1 MEYPNPNWKAKAVK
15 KFILSYYPQVE
26 NVEITYYTEDIPEIK
41 VFFNQ
46 EDKRIPNEDWVLRQE
61 IRKDVKDYFGK
72 VYPKADDSSLQEIS
86 KEFVNDHKKK
96 TYLAKQYPDLK
107 YTDIELLSSLVT
119 SKINMSK
126 TFSSSSFIF

>member
-41 VFFNQ
+41 VFFKQ

-61 IRKDVKDYFGK
+61 IRDDVKDYFGFKLIYPLMHNSKGNETESDMYLK
-72 VYPKADDSSLQEIS
+72 VSSLNYDPFWRENES
-86 KEFVNDHKKK
+86 ND
-96 TYLAKQYPDLK
+96 D
-107 YTDIELLSSLVT
+107 
-119 SKINMSK
+119 
-126 TFSSSSFIF
+126 

>member
-15 KFILSYYPQVE
+15 KFILAKYPQVE

-61 IRKDVKDYFGK
+61 IKKDVKDYLGFK
-72 VYPKADDSSLQEIS
+72 LIYPLMNNLGRNEIETDMYLRVSSLNYDPFWRENES
-86 KEFVNDHKKK
+86 NYD
-96 TYLAKQYPDLK
+96 
-107 YTDIELLSSLVT
+107 
-119 SKINMSK
+119 
-126 TFSSSSFIF
+126 

>member
-46 EDKRIPNEDWVLRQE
+46 KDKRTPNEDWVLRQE
-61 IRKDVKDYFGK
+61 IKKDVKDYLGFKLIYPLMHNLEGNEIDTDMYLK
-72 VYPKADDSSLQEIS
+72 VSSLNYDPFWRENES
-86 KEFVNDHKKK
+86 ND
-96 TYLAKQYPDLK
+96 D
-107 YTDIELLSSLVT
+107 
-119 SKINMSK
+119 
-126 TFSSSSFIF
+126 